1 MKMKS
6 AYPFRI
12 SIFVT
17 VGAAAAALMGSASAA
32 TIVASTVTSTT
43 SIINTSGTGGSVVS
57 AANFGEAAVT
67 VNGILHGAGSAAG
80 ANLTHNLT
88 FEGDFRNGQTGHG
101 GVLET
106 LFSGIAGANGITM
119 SVSGLTVGREY
130 LYQAYWEGVPG
141 QTLVVTIEGDSISN
155 VADAA
160 LGVLISYQFT
170 ATDTILNI
178 FMDRDDATGGDPNN
192 WLSGYSLQTTV
203 PEPSAALLGGL
214 GLLALLRRRR
224 S

>member
-6 AYPFRI
+6 TSPFKASMI
-12 SIFVT
+12 LV
-17 VGAAAAALMGSASAA
+17 VGSAVAALMGSASAA
-32 TIVASTVTSTT
+32 TIVASTVTSPT
-43 SIINTSGTGGSVVS
+43 SIINTSGTGGSVIS

-67 VNGILHGAGSAAG
+67 VNGIFHGAGSAAG
-80 ANLTHNLT
+80 ANLTHNFT
-88 FEGDFRNGQTGHG
+88 FEGDFRNGQTSHG

-106 LFSGIAGANGITM
+106 LFSGIAGTNGITM
-119 SVSGLTVGREY
+119 SISGLTVGREY
-130 LYQAYWEGVPG
+130 LYQAYWEANPG
-141 QTLVVTIEGDSISN
+141 QTLAVTIEGDTLNN
-155 VADAA
+155 VADAP

-170 ATDTILNI
+170 AGDTLLNI
-178 FMDRDDATGGDPNN
+178 FMDRDDALPGDANN

-224 S
+224 

>member
-1 MKMKS
+1 M
-6 AYPFRI
+6 I
-12 SIFVT
+12 LVL
-17 VGAAAAALMGSASAA
+17 GAAAALVGSASAA

-80 ANLTHNLT
+80 ANLTHNFG

-119 SVSGLTVGREY
+119 SISGLTVGREY
-130 LYQAYWEGVPG
+130 LYQAYWEGWPD
-141 QTLVVTIEGDSISN
+141 QSLNVTIELDTLNN

-170 ATDTILNI
+170 ATDNTLNI
-178 FMDRDDATGGDPNN
+178 FMDLTNVSGGNN